1 MVFVWWPYT
10 GNLKWDESQKGG
22 RYPLGISNQQL
33 QELTAG
39 AALGVA
45 LQGEVSIQE
54 LQAALMQARQA
65 GVNEARLEE
74 AELKL
79 GRLETNEALNQAQC
93 GQR

>member
-1 MVFVWWPYT
+1 M
-10 GNLKWDESQKGG
+10 
-22 RYPLGISNQQL
+22 
-33 QELTAG
+33 
-39 AALGVA
+39 A

-54 LQAALMQARQA
+54 LQAALMQAREA

-79 GRLETNEALNQAQC
+79 GRLETKEALNQAQC